1 MGHDQHDCLK
11 DYWSR
16 EEQYFIPFYSNTM
29 VRDRIFHILRFL
41 HFENNDNPPNHDDP
55 HYDRLWKIRN
65 IFDILN
71 NKFYKLYNP
80 TEHLAVD
87 EVIVI
92 FKGRVI
98 FWQYIPKKHKRLG
111 IKIYKLC
118 DALGY
123 TYDMYVYKGKQ
134 RLLATQEMSA
144 THGIVLEL
152 VRRVEGLGHK
162 QYMDSYFSSPALFDD
177 LFRRKINCCG
187 TVHNDR
193 RGMLKDIS
201 AQPIKAKKGDIIT
214 RVRRNQSI
222 PCWKVKRDVYV
233 LTNMHTPPVEG
244 NFCDES
250 GHAVKPHVIEDYN
263 AHMGYVDKSDRM
275 VNSYRIARRT
285 WKWTKKRFFHLT
297 DMTILNAFLLHKNC
311 GGKMTHKRF
320 REVLVHNL
328 ITEFHE
334 QNVTTTGIS
343 RGRPSPSV
351 SQVSRPEVKHSQH

>member
-1 MGHDQHDCLK
+1 
-11 DYWSR
+11 
-16 EEQYFIPFYSNTM
+16 
-29 VRDRIFHILRFL
+29 
-41 HFENNDNPPNHDDP
+41 
-55 HYDRLWKIRN
+55 
-65 IFDILN
+65 
-71 NKFYKLYNP
+71 
-80 TEHLAVD
+80 
-87 EVIVI
+87 
-92 FKGRVI
+92 
-98 FWQYIPKKHKRLG
+98 
-111 IKIYKLC
+111 
-118 DALGY
+118 
-123 TYDMYVYKGKQ
+123 MYVYLGKQ
-134 RLLATQEMSA
+134 RLLATQEISA

-328 ITEFHE
+328 ITESHE